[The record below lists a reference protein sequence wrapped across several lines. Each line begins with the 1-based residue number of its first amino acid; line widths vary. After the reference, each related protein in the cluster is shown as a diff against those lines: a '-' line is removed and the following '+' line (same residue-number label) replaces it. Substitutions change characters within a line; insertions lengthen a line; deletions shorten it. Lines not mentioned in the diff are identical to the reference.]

1 MTILSGLIGAVVF
14 ALVAVGLV
22 EALKNFIPD
31 TVTAKGKAV
40 VSLVVEIVVAVVGAF
55 LIKNDG
61 PGAIVLTI
69 IGTVALSQLFYT
81 NVVAVLSKLTAF
93 LKSKAGK

>member
-22 EALKNFIPD
+22 EALKNFIPE
-31 TVTAKGKAV
+31 TVSAKAKAV
-40 VSLVVEIVVAVVGAF
+40 VSLVVEIIVAVVGAF

-61 PGAIVLTI
+61 PGAIVLTV
-69 IGTVALSQLFYT
+69 IGTIALSQLFYT
-81 NVVAVLSKLTAF
+81 NVVDVLRKLTAF
-93 LKSKAGK
+93 LKSKSNK